1 MTQEQLADKLG
12 VTRQT
17 VSKWKN
23 NMSVPDADI
32 LSEMADVFDVSV
44 SELLG
49 YGADNGSTK
58 DYAKILASLN
68 GELAEKSRFRK
79 SILRIIKAVLILLG
93 VGFAALILYILLS
106 TLFDEA
112 ASISSIPV
120 EASSKA
126 KVIEYP
132 ASFTSLLITKESSLL
147 EL

>member
-1 MTQEQLADKLG
+1 MTLSENIKNLRKRAVMTQEQLADKLG

-49 YGADNGSTK
+49 YGVDNGSTK
-58 DYAKILASLN
+58 DYAKILASLD

-93 VGFAALILYILLS
+93 VGFAALILYIL
-106 TLFDEA
+106 FWMFIA
-112 ASISSIPV
+112 AGM
-120 EASSKA
+120 
-126 KVIEYP
+126 
-132 ASFTSLLITKESSLL
+132 
-147 EL
+147 

>member
-1 MTQEQLADKLG
+1 MTLSENIKNLRKRAVMTQEQLADKLG

-49 YGADNGSTK
+49 YGANNGSTK

-68 GELAEKSRFRK
+68 GELTEKSRFRK

-93 VGFAALILYILLS
+93 VGFAALILYIL
-106 TLFDEA
+106 FWMFIA
-112 ASISSIPV
+112 AGM
-120 EASSKA
+120 
-126 KVIEYP
+126 
-132 ASFTSLLITKESSLL
+132 
-147 EL
+147 

>member
-1 MTQEQLADKLG
+1 MRKAGSVITLSENIKNLRKRAVMTQEQLADKLG

-93 VGFAALILYILLS
+93 VGFAALILYIL
-106 TLFDEA
+106 FWMFIA
-112 ASISSIPV
+112 AGM
-120 EASSKA
+120 
-126 KVIEYP
+126 
-132 ASFTSLLITKESSLL
+132 
-147 EL
+147 

>member
-1 MTQEQLADKLG
+1 MTLSENIKNLRKRAVMTQEQLADKLG

-93 VGFAALILYILLS
+93 VGFAALILYIL
-106 TLFDEA
+106 FWMFIA
-112 ASISSIPV
+112 AGM
-120 EASSKA
+120 
-126 KVIEYP
+126 
-132 ASFTSLLITKESSLL
+132 
-147 EL
+147 

>member
-1 MTQEQLADKLG
+1 MDQVKIGSFIKEIRKEKGLTQEQLADKLG

-17 VSKWKN
+17 VSKLEN

-49 YGADNGSTK
+49 YGANNGSTK

-68 GELAEKSRFRK
+68 GELTEKSRFRK

-93 VGFAALILYILLS
+93 VGFAALILYIL
-106 TLFDEA
+106 FWMFIA
-112 ASISSIPV
+112 AGM
-120 EASSKA
+120 
-126 KVIEYP
+126 
-132 ASFTSLLITKESSLL
+132 
-147 EL
+147 

>member
-1 MTQEQLADKLG
+1 MTLSENIKNLRKRAVMTQEQLADKLG

-49 YGADNGSTK
+49 CGADNGSTK

-68 GELAEKSRFRK
+68 GELTEKNRFRK

-93 VGFAALILYILLS
+93 VGFAALILYIL
-106 TLFDEA
+106 FWMFIA
-112 ASISSIPV
+112 AGM
-120 EASSKA
+120 
-126 KVIEYP
+126 
-132 ASFTSLLITKESSLL
+132 
-147 EL
+147 

>member
-1 MTQEQLADKLG
+1 MTLSENIKNLRKRAVMTQEHLADKLG

-17 VSKWKN
+17 VSKWEN

-93 VGFAALILYILLS
+93 VGFAALILYIL
-106 TLFDEA
+106 FWMFIA
-112 ASISSIPV
+112 AGM
-120 EASSKA
+120 
-126 KVIEYP
+126 
-132 ASFTSLLITKESSLL
+132 
-147 EL
+147 

>member
-1 MTQEQLADKLG
+1 MTLSENIKNLRKRAVMTQEQLADKLG

-93 VGFAALILYILLS
+93 VGFAALILYIL
-106 TLFDEA
+106 FWMFIA
-112 ASISSIPV
+112 ASM
-120 EASSKA
+120 
-126 KVIEYP
+126 
-132 ASFTSLLITKESSLL
+132 
-147 EL
+147 

>member
-17 VSKWKN
+17 VSKWEN

-58 DYAKILASLN
+58 GYAKILASLN

-93 VGFAALILYILLS
+93 VGFAALILYIL
-106 TLFDEA
+106 FWMFIA
-112 ASISSIPV
+112 AGM
-120 EASSKA
+120 
-126 KVIEYP
+126 
-132 ASFTSLLITKESSLL
+132 
-147 EL
+147 

>member
-1 MTQEQLADKLG
+1 MTLSENIKNLRKRAVMTQEQLADKLG

-17 VSKWKN
+17 VSKWEN

-44 SELLG
+44 SKLLG

-93 VGFAALILYILLS
+93 VGFAALILYIL
-106 TLFDEA
+106 FWMFIA
-112 ASISSIPV
+112 AGM
-120 EASSKA
+120 
-126 KVIEYP
+126 
-132 ASFTSLLITKESSLL
+132 
-147 EL
+147 